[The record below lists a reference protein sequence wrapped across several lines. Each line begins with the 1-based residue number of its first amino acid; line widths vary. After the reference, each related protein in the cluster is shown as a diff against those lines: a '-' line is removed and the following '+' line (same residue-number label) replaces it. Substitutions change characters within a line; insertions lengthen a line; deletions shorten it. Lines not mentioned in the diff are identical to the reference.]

1 MAELTREQMRQQI
14 RKMFGKEPTEKELD
28 ESMQG
33 WADADANRK
42 ALEDAGVTYK
52 EQVQAFS
59 AQVPDV
65 LRTMLAEN
73 GVTEYTDAE
82 FEKLCREA
90 MEAGKLGGMQRTL
103 LVLDSSSNK
112 RKG

>member
-33 WADADANRK
+33 WAEADANRK

-52 EQVQAFS
+52 DQVQAFS

-65 LRTMLAEN
+65 LRTMLVEH

-82 FEKLCREA
+82 FEKLCKET
-90 MEAGKLGGMQRTL
+90 MEAGKLGGMQRSL
-103 LVLDSSSNK
+103 LVLDAFIK
-112 RKG
+112 QKKG